1 MNLTKTEKALL
12 LDTVSIRITAAKEML
27 SGLSAGKDSFFSS
40 KLKND
45 LAALEALADKLQLP
59 PEPTLEHLISL
70 QHEQGLNDLDMCAQS
85 LFSPSVGFSSIDS
98 QKN

>member
-1 MNLTKTEKALL
+1 MSFSKTEKALL

-45 LAALEALADKLQLP
+45 LAALEALAEKLQ
-59 PEPTLEHLISL
+59 EPAEPALEHLISL
-70 QHEQGLNDLDMCAQS
+70 QHEQGLNDLGMCA
-85 LFSPSVGFSSIDS
+85 LSSIS
-98 QKN
+98 SGA

>member
-1 MNLTKTEKALL
+1 MELSAQEKALL

-45 LAALEALADKLQLP
+45 LAALEALAEKLQ
-59 PEPTLEHLISL
+59 EPAEPALEHLISL
-70 QHEQGLNDLDMCAQS
+70 QYEQGLNDLGMCAQS
-85 LFSPSVGFSSIDS
+85 LSSPIV
-98 QKN
+98 